1 MIQEI
6 INVGS
11 APNDGQG
18 DPIRTAFQKCNNNF
32 AQLFVLP
39 QPIVPSTP
47 IGIPGD
53 VAGMYAYD
61 AGFFYWCYG
70 DYDGTSE
77 IWARVAGS
85 SF

>member
-1 MIQEI
+1 MAREI
-6 INVGS
+6 INTG
-11 APNDGQG
+11 ATPNDGAG
-18 DPIRTAFQKCNNNF
+18 DPIRTAFTKTNNNF
-32 AQLFVLP
+32 AELYALP
-39 QPIVPSTP
+39 QSTVPSTSQ
-47 IGIPGD
+47 GSEGD
-53 VAGMYAYD
+53 RAGMYAYS